1 MPSEAS
7 IGHRQAAQKGP
18 HGYPPGPSQRSKL
31 ASNVIK
37 RQTIRTPI
45 RGKLVV
51 RTRSPDYLPDDL
63 LGRADFA
70 AACESQDLGAIFRLA
85 VKWGGPGFT
94 PSHLARRCEMSVGRV
109 GEYMKDLK
117 QAQSIGV
124 FERVSDALHI
134 PGAMLGISRRQ
145 WEQRDDISAESKNN
159 IPAGQKHDSIRTAEE
174 LLRDDDLDFLIPGS
188 GRSDTRSRRHD
199 PRMVDALS
207 TVLAAQRRAEDVIGS
222 RAVIEPVRAQLTVI
236 KDLVTDARGD
246 IRSRI
251 LDVGSQWSQF
261 AGWLSANSGQLDDAN
276 RFYQLALEWASEA
289 DEPNMM
295 ATALSMQGH
304 TAWLKGQA
312 GPVIGLSQAAQR
324 DKRASPGIRA
334 LAVQQEARGMALSRE
349 ASIDDIDCKFDEAEA
364 LATRAAENPDNE
376 PPWIYF
382 FSPDYLLMQ
391 RGLAYRLLGHY
402 EEANKLLTEGLA
414 SIPAEMRGSEW
425 VASRYLLQLAI
436 TYAQTG
442 DIHQACGL
450 AKEAGIIAQHTDS
463 TRLRQDLSRFGALM
477 VKKYPD
483 SSEVADL
490 AEFLSSIGA

>member
-1 MPSEAS
+1 M
-7 IGHRQAAQKGP
+7 
-18 HGYPPGPSQRSKL
+18 
-31 ASNVIK
+31 
-37 RQTIRTPI
+37 
-45 RGKLVV
+45 V
-51 RTRSPDYLPDDL
+51 RTRPPDYLPDDL

-109 GEYMKDLK
+109 GEYMKNLK

-145 WEQRDDISAESKNN
+145 WEQGSNASMDSEDDV
-159 IPAGQKHDSIRTAEE
+159 PAGRNHDRIRTAEE
-174 LLRDDDLDFLIPGS
+174 LLREDDLDFLIPGS
-188 GRSDTRSRRHD
+188 RQSEARSRRHD
-199 PRMVDALS
+199 PRMTDALS

-222 RAVIEPVRAQLTVI
+222 GAVIEPVRAQLTVI

-246 IRSRI
+246 IRDRI

-261 AGWLSANSGQLDDAN
+261 AGWLSANTGQLDDAN
-276 RFYQLALEWASEA
+276 QFYQLALEWATEA
-289 DEPNMM
+289 DKPDMM

-304 TAWLKGQA
+304 TAWLRGKA
-312 GPVIGLSQAAQR
+312 GPMVSLSEAAQR
-324 DKRASPGIRA
+324 DKRTSPGVRA
-334 LAVQQEARGMALSRE
+334 LAVQQEARGMALSRD
-349 ASIDDIDCKFDEAEA
+349 ATIDDIDQRFDQAEA
-364 LATRAAENPDNE
+364 LADHAAERLDDE

-382 FSPDYLLMQ
+382 FSPDYLVMQ
-391 RGLAYRLLGHY
+391 RGLAYRLLGRY

-442 DIHQACGL
+442 DITQACGL
-450 AKEAGIIAQHTDS
+450 AKEAGIIAQHMDS
-463 TRLRQDLSRFGALM
+463 ARLRNDLSRFGTRLAA
-477 VKKYPD
+477 KWPE
-483 SSEVADL
+483 SSQVTDL
-490 AEFLSSIGA
+490 LDFLQSVGVN